1 MNESWLSVPSRK
13 PAIFACLKD
22 IFLWPTAL
30 NTWFASSSSAEGPIF
45 FHWYS
50 HRNLLPFILVYC
62 SGTASWEKITFFLF
76 VIPNFWVW
84 FKALGLTSFRLHF
97 NPCSGAYLRFLREGS
112 FFFPK
117 FSVMFICA
125 PTALKH
131 FISWQVDL
139 SGYWY
144 FSVSALW
151 DLLSSC
157 WKCPPSS

>member
-13 PAIFACLKD
+13 PAIFVCLKD
-22 IFLWPTAL
+22 IFLCPTAL
-30 NTWFASSSSAEGPIF
+30 NTWFASSSAEGPIF

-50 HRNLLPFILVYC
+50 HRNLLPFILAYS
-62 SGTASWEKITFFLF
+62 SGTASWEKMIFLF
-76 VIPNFWVW
+76 VIPDFWVW
-84 FKALGLTSFRLHF
+84 FKALGLTSFWLHS
-97 NPCSGAYLRFLREGS
+97 NPCSGTYLRFLGEGS
-112 FFFPK
+112 FFFSK
-117 FSVMFICA
+117 LSVMFICA

-139 SGYWY
+139 SRYWY